1 MCCFRRQTRYSHFKH
16 LKDFQFF
23 FITLSFHMFLWE
35 YDRRNYFVGEE
46 TYT

>member
-16 LKDFQFF
+16 LKGFQF
-23 FITLSFHMFLWE
+23 FITLSFHMFLWK